1 MKRRSTLA
9 VLAFTVFAA
18 ACSSDDGKP
27 SAAAPTAAAPATD
40 AASADEARPAKVPIL
55 EGYKY
60 YVGGPVMGKD
70 AYGRYRISDF
80 QGEVQQPPSRG
91 MVFGVKRDGDRMEY
105 RVWGNGKLLAVHKG
119 LMRDRIF
126 WQDYVEGYRDEKL
139 VAREYHT
146 HNDAE
151 TRTTIK
157 TEDFDPKTGESIR
170 IREYSVSYHPP
181 VIPSELDDD
190 LDADLDD
197 EDDVDEAAPAV
208 PSPTPTPAPER
219 AAE

>member
-9 VLAFTVFAA
+9 FLAFTLFAA

-27 SAAAPTAAAPATD
+27 SATAPTAVAPAPG
-40 AASADEARPAKVPIL
+40 AAGADEEARPVKVPIL

-91 MVFGVKRDGDRMEY
+91 MVFGVRRDADRMEY

-119 LMRDRIF
+119 VLRNGIF
-126 WQDYVEGYRDEKL
+126 WQDYVEGYRDEML
-139 VAREYHT
+139 VAREHHT

-151 TRTTIK
+151 ALTTVK
-157 TEDFDPKTGESIR
+157 TEDLDPKTGESIR
-170 IREYSVSYHPP
+170 VREYSVSYKPP
-181 VIPSELDDD
+181 VIPPGPEEDPGFDDD
-190 LDADLDD
+190 DD
-197 EDDVDEAAPAV
+197 DDDAAPAA
-208 PSPTPTPAPER
+208 PSPTPPPSAGR

>member
-1 MKRRSTLA
+1 MKRSSMLA
-9 VLAFTVFAA
+9 VLTFTLFAA
-18 ACSSDDGKP
+18 ACSPDDGKP
-27 SAAAPTAAAPATD
+27 SAAAPTAAAPTT
-40 AASADEARPAKVPIL
+40 AAAAPDEPRPVKVPLL

-91 MVFGVKRDGDRMEY
+91 MVFGVKRDGDKLEY

-119 LMRDRIF
+119 VMRDGIF
-126 WQDYVEGYRDEKL
+126 WQEYVEGYREERL
-139 VAREYHT
+139 VAREYLV

-151 TRTTIK
+151 ARTTIK
-157 TEDFDPKTGESIR
+157 TEDLDPRTGESIR
-170 IREYSVSYHPP
+170 VREYSISYNPP
-181 VIPSELDDD
+181 VIPSDPEDDPDQDSDDD
-190 LDADLDD
+190 D
-197 EDDVDEAAPAV
+197 AAPAAPSAA
-208 PSPTPTPAPER
+208 PSPSAER

>member
-1 MKRRSTLA
+1 MKRSSTLA
-9 VLAFTVFAA
+9 VLTFTLFAA
-18 ACSSDDGKP
+18 ACTSDEGKP
-27 SAAAPTAAAPATD
+27 SVAAPTAAAPST
-40 AASADEARPAKVPIL
+40 AASDPDEARPAKVPIL
-55 EGYKY
+55 DGYKY
-60 YVGGPVMGKD
+60 YVGGPVMDKD
-70 AYGRYRISDF
+70 PYGRYRIRDF

-119 LMRDRIF
+119 LMRDGIF

-139 VAREYHT
+139 VAREHHV

-170 IREYSVSYHPP
+170 VREYSVSYQPP
-181 VIPSELDDD
+181 VIPSDPEDDSELGS
-190 LDADLDD
+190 DD
-197 EDDVDEAAPAV
+197 EEAAPAAPA
-208 PSPTPTPAPER
+208 PSPAAER

>member
-1 MKRRSTLA
+1 MKRSSTLA
-9 VLAFTVFAA
+9 VLTFTLFAA
-18 ACSSDDGKP
+18 ACTSDEGKP
-27 SAAAPTAAAPATD
+27 PAASPPAAASA
-40 AASADEARPAKVPIL
+40 ADEARPVKVPIL

-70 AYGRYRISDF
+70 AHGRYRISDF

-91 MVFGVKRDGDRMEY
+91 MVFGVKRDSDQMEY

-119 LMRDRIF
+119 VMRDGIF
-126 WQDYVEGYRDEKL
+126 WQEYVEGYRDEQL

-157 TEDFDPKTGESIR
+157 TEDLDPKTGESIR
-170 IREYSVSYHPP
+170 VREYSVSYQPP
-181 VIPSELDDD
+181 VLPSEPGD
-190 LDADLDD
+190 DADLGSDD
-197 EDDVDEAAPAV
+197 DDAAPAA
-208 PSPTPTPAPER
+208 SPPGER

>member
-1 MKRRSTLA
+1 MKRSSMLA
-9 VLAFTVFAA
+9 VLTFTLFAA
-18 ACSSDDGKP
+18 ACTSDEGKP
-27 SAAAPTAAAPATD
+27 SAAAPTAATPAPA
-40 AASADEARPAKVPIL
+40 AASPDEARPAKVPIL

-70 AYGRYRISDF
+70 PYGRYRISDF

-91 MVFGVKRDGDRMEY
+91 MVFGVKRDGEQLEY

-119 LMRDRIF
+119 VMRDRIF
-126 WQDYVEGYRDEKL
+126 WQEYVEGYRDEKL
-139 VAREYHT
+139 VAREHHT

-157 TEDFDPKTGESIR
+157 TEDLDPKTGESIR
-170 IREYSVSYHPP
+170 VREYSVSYKPP
-181 VIPSELDDD
+181 VIPSGLEDDPEKD
-190 LDADLDD
+190 SDD
-197 EDDVDEAAPAV
+197 EDAAPAAPA
-208 PSPTPTPAPER
+208 PSPER